1 MIQKRSVCVCVWMD
15 SIFDFFVLL
24 NVLFGRQFIHSIYS
38 IHSIRIESFET
49 KLMANKTLFL
59 TINRPSPATNWG
71 FEFIETE
78 HKRLGSI
85 LVVQNVS

>member
-1 MIQKRSVCVCVWMD
+1 MAPNPNQKIESF
-15 SIFDFFVLL
+15 SIRFLIFFVLQ
-24 NVLFGRQFIHSIYS
+24 NVLFGRQFIHS

-59 TINRPSPATNWG
+59 TINRPSPSTNWG